1 MTGDAEKIVT
11 FLMGQ
16 DRSLIWD
23 LSPHK
28 DKRSLN
34 QNSYY
39 WSLAGKVARA
49 MSISTARLHNMLL
62 RDVGLLERMDDKLIP
77 VYLPDTDEAEEKALE
92 AETYHIKPTSQVK
105 TDKEGKS
112 WRCYVM
118 LRGSHSFNTAEMSA
132 LVDLMV
138 QEANGLGIETI
149 TPAELAHMREM
160 EAQHERRS

>member
-1 MTGDAEKIVT
+1 MTGNAEKIVM

-16 DRSLIWD
+16 DKSLIWD

-39 WSLAGKVARA
+39 WSLAGKVARS
-49 MSISTARLHNMLL
+49 MSISTARLHNLML
-62 RDVGLLERMDDKLIP
+62 RDVGFIERMDEKAIP

-92 AETYHIKPTSQVK
+92 AETYHIKPTSQIKV
-105 TDKEGKS
+105 DKDGKS

-118 LRGSHSFNTAEMSA
+118 LRGSHTFNTTEMSA
-132 LVDLMV
+132 LLDLMI
-138 QEANGLGIETI
+138 QEAQALGIETLSEK
-149 TPAELAHMREM
+149 ELANIREL
-160 EAQHERRS
+160 EVQHERKH